1 MQGQFSIFLSETAA
15 NAPDFIASGI
25 KSCPSNLSPFIA
37 TNRQPSLR
45 FLVSVDI
52 SVISFSNGA
61 VECNAPAISDNN
73 SFSINL

>member
-15 NAPDFIASGI
+15 NAPAFIASGI

-37 TNRQPSLR
+37 TFSKGFLS
-45 FLVSVDI
+45 FLVSCDI
-52 SVISFSNGA
+52 YFIYFSNGA
-61 VECNAPAISDNN
+61 VECIAPAISDNN